1 MIKKSSSYIN
11 CENLQNNSTFIKHF
25 KSVQLD
31 NNSDDHIY
39 KNNLTR
45 DSSCSNYS
53 FNKTYELP

>member
-1 MIKKSSSYIN
+1 MIRESSSYIN
-11 CENLQNNSTFIKHF
+11 CKNLQNNFTCTRHF
-25 KSVQLD
+25 KSVQVD

-53 FNKTYELP
+53 YNKTYELP